1 MLYFLDM
8 KGAIQHSTFDMK
20 MKIFYL

>member
-20 MKIFYL
+20 IKIFYL